1 MTLRLT
7 VCRVDPLAGL
17 APTEHQIRIGSGS
30 RASHAQQER
39 RATQAALEFHLIQL
53 GGSSRGR
60 SCGEASHCLTE
71 LRVDF
76 VCDRHDSNQQ

>member
-1 MTLRLT
+1 MRLRLT
-7 VCRVDPLAGL
+7 VCRVDPVAGF
-17 APTEHQIRIGSGS
+17 APTEQQIRIGSEF

-53 GGSSRGR
+53 DCNSQGR

-71 LRVDF
+71 LRIDF